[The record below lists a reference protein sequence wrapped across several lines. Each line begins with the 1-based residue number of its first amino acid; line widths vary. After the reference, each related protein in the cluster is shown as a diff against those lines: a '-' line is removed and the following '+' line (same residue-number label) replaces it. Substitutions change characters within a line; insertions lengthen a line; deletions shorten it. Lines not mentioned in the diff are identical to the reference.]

1 MSSLECLALLDG
13 KKLNAV
19 ASELRMKVHFGPF
32 ETEVTVS
39 ASGMIAIDQRVA
51 GDDSDR
57 AYSSVMLSPAN
68 AQAIS
73 SEILRLI
80 EMARSERM

>member
-1 MSSLECLALLDG
+1 MLDSI
-13 KKLNAV
+13 KLNPI
-19 ASELRMKVHFGPF
+19 ASELHMIVHFGPF

-51 GDDSDR
+51 GDESDR

-68 AQAIS
+68 AQAIAR
-73 SEILRLI
+73 EILRLI
-80 EMARSERM
+80 EMARSENM